1 MVRDKLY
8 STILVLRRVSIK
20 NRKKMENPNEES
32 KKNELNDFLVQLGV
46 LNENDRKIE
55 CFFIDNT

>member
-1 MVRDKLY
+1 
-8 STILVLRRVSIK
+8 
-20 NRKKMENPNEES
+20 MENPNEES
-32 KKNELNDFLVQLGV
+32 KKNELNDFLVEHKV